1 MDLQHLHG
9 HFTIWN
15 YEVMHGSQTHV
26 HDWSVFLCKICKG
39 NMWGLAHVKQS
50 SNNGPIGWSWGSR
63 CLQVGNEPCEVQY
76 QAHNPH
82 NKQPKT
88 NDLKLHVWAQN
99 GVEENTLQLVSQRWV
114 MRKSLYLWCHLNTCE
129 PRKRQ
134 EVRCG
139 VIQLGLDIQN
149 LIGPL
154 LLLKCLR

>member
-1 MDLQHLHG
+1 
-9 HFTIWN
+9 
-15 YEVMHGSQTHV
+15 
-26 HDWSVFLCKICKG
+26 
-39 NMWGLAHVKQS
+39 
-50 SNNGPIGWSWGSR
+50 
-63 CLQVGNEPCEVQY
+63 
-76 QAHNPH
+76 
-82 NKQPKT
+82 
-88 NDLKLHVWAQN
+88 
-99 GVEENTLQLVSQRWV
+99 VEENTLQLVSQRWV